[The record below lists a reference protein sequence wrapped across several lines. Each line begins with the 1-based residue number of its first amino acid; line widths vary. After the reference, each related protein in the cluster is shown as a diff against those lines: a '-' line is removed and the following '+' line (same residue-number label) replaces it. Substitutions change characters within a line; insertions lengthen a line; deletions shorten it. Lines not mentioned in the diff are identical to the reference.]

1 MYCPRCH
8 RHLPQNFRFCPQDG
22 AETVERAAV
31 DSFAVSKT
39 KLTDATLGDRYR
51 IRGFIGCG
59 GMARVYLAEDA
70 KTNKPVAVKVL
81 QSPYREDEDN
91 RERFLAEARTTARIG
106 HPGIVTLLEAGV
118 REEDD
123 APYLVM
129 EFLYGESLG
138 DYLARHKQ
146 IPVEDGLPWIRQAA
160 AALSAAHRKG
170 IVHRDVKPDNLFLVG
185 EPDEPHTLKI
195 IDFGLSKVQTR
206 QMTAAGMIVG
216 TPDFMAPE
224 QVLAETIDDR
234 TDVYALGL
242 VMYRMFVGRPAYDS
256 HDETAIIA
264 HQVFTPAP
272 PPSRIV
278 QGFDRRLEAVIRTA
292 IRKHPNNRY
301 PAMDI
306 FFDDLG
312 KLHDPDAKLWAGPV
326 ESDRY
331 EPQSNVSQLV
341 AQSLGRVIGRRGD

>member
-8 RHLPQNFRFCPQDG
+8 RSYPHNYKFCPQDG
-22 AETVERAAV
+22 AATVERPAIDNV
-31 DSFAVSKT
+31 PVTKT
-39 KLTDATLGDRYR
+39 LLTDATLGDRYK

-59 GMARVYLAEDA
+59 GMARVYLAEDEQ
-70 KTNKPVAVKVL
+70 TGKPVAVKVL
-81 QSPYREDEDN
+81 QPPYTEDEVN
-91 RERFLAEARTTARIG
+91 RERFLDEARTIGRIG
-106 HPGIVTLLEAGV
+106 HPGIVALLEAGV

-138 DYLARHKQ
+138 DYLHRHKQ
-146 IPVEDGLPWIRQAA
+146 VPMEDGLPWIRQAA

-170 IVHRDVKPDNLFLVG
+170 IVHRDIKPDNLFLVG
-185 EPDEPHTLKI
+185 EPDEAYAVKV

-206 QMTAAGMIVG
+206 QMTAAGVIVG
-216 TPDFMAPE
+216 TPDYMAPE
-224 QVLAETIDDR
+224 QVLAEKVDGR

-242 VMYRMFVGRPAYDS
+242 VMYRMFVGRPPYDS
-256 HDETAIIA
+256 HDETSVIA

-272 PPSRIV
+272 PPSRFSP
-278 QGFDRRLEAVIRTA
+278 GFDRRLEAVIRTA
-292 IRKHPNNRY
+292 IRKNPDNRY

-312 KLHDPDAKLWAGPV
+312 KLDDPDAKLWAGPV

-331 EPQSNVSQLV
+331 EPQSRVSRLV
-341 AQSLGRVIGRRGD
+341 AESLGRVIGRRGD